1 MSTTPLPEVA
11 VKYSGKQEEAG
22 SIFAIDFDMAS
33 RGAEID
39 WLSQFPHERE
49 LLFPPCTMLECTGY
63 FMRGAKRLVMVRA
76 TVSTAMPDTSGIEEP
91 DDVPASGGASTAK
104 KEAEQTEEAS
114 EAGCS
119 SPEMPTVASVHKASK
134 SSKSSKLSQ
143 IMSSLKSL
151 GSSKRVEDEDPLR
164 ALRAGL
170 RELLTPL
177 KLDSR
182 SPFGSQ
188 SKEKLGLAM
197 AWCEEMGATTVEEL
211 FELDEED
218 RNGFLAA
225 LKLRPLKQK
234 ALLKKLTPNTNPPPS
249 SSAGDV
255 ALDAHTFE
263 RGRRSPT
270 QHAVIV

>member
-1 MSTTPLPEVA
+1 VFERAPEQLAFMSTTPLPEVA

-104 KEAEQTEEAS
+104 KEEEQTEEAS

-119 SPEMPTVASVHKASK
+119 SPELPTVVSVHMAN
-134 SSKSSKLSQ
+134 KSSKLSQ

-177 KLDSR
+177 KLDGI

-188 SKEKLGLAM
+188 TKEKLGLAM

-234 ALLKKLTPNTNPPPS
+234 ALLKKLTPAADTNPPPS
-249 SSAGDV
+249 SSAGNV
-255 ALDAHTFE
+255 ALNAH
-263 RGRRSPT
+263 
-270 QHAVIV
+270 V

>member
-104 KEAEQTEEAS
+104 KEEEQTEEAS

-119 SPEMPTVASVHKASK
+119 SPELPTVVSVHMAN
-134 SSKSSKLSQ
+134 KSSKLSQ

-177 KLDSR
+177 KLDGI

-188 SKEKLGLAM
+188 TKEKLGLAM

-211 FELDEED
+211 FELDED
-218 RNGFLAA
+218 LRDGFVAA
-225 LKLRPLKQK
+225 LKLKPVKER
-234 ALLKKLTPNTNPPPS
+234 ALLKKLTPDTNLPPS
-249 SSAGDV
+249 PSAGNV
-255 ALDAHTFE
+255 ALNAH
-263 RGRRSPT
+263 
-270 QHAVIV
+270 V